1 MFAQGGFDVVIGNPP
16 YVRMEL
22 IKPVKPYLEKHYVVA
37 DDRTDLY
44 AYFFERGVG
53 VLKTGGRLGFISSS
67 TFFRTGSGEKRCCRF
82 LGDDPPI
89 EVRVIDFRRPATVRR
104 R

>member
-1 MFAQGGFDVVIGNPP
+1 MSSIGNPP

-53 VLKTGGRLGFISSS
+53 VLKAG
-67 TFFRTGSGEKRCCRF
+67 
-82 LGDDPPI
+82 
-89 EVRVIDFRRPATVRR
+89 RPARLHLILDFFPHRLRR
-104 R
+104 EFAQIPRRQCRRSRR